1 MWFLVI
7 QLTPLN
13 TWLHQYIDKYT
24 YNTSSCKIGIFE
36 NSRYHPFHSEG
47 SPLLHPVA
55 FLIIKSPCENNI
67 KSCKFV
73 AFHKNPLFKHHLH
86 NPLFIAIIQIQKDY
100 WMQWSIWI
108 ILCQKTLV
116 IRGSIRELVSFTFFY
131 NNQCDS

>member
-7 QLTPLN
+7 QLKPLN
-13 TWLHQYIDKYT
+13 TWLHQCIDKYT
-24 YNTSSCKIGIFE
+24 YNTSSCKKTKDLSRTQADIIF
-36 NSRYHPFHSEG
+36 NSEG

-55 FLIIKSPCENNI
+55 LSIIKSPCENNI

-131 NNQCDS
+131 NQ